1 MTLKNGK
8 LEKWDPVLGLWN
20 PGTQRPLLPQDP
32 MDPQDPQDLWTIRPS
47 GTSGPPRPL
56 GN

>member
-8 LEKWDPVLGLWN
+8 LEKWDPILGLWN

-32 MDPQDPQDLWTIRPS
+32 MDPQAPRTSGPSDPLGPQDLQDP
-47 GTSGPPRPL
+47 
-56 GN
+56 